1 MSNYVVVLHKCTKH
15 WVLQGQTFLLLFSVL
30 QIEEHIITGERH
42 KLAQTLGLKFLAE
55 ERAAL
60 LVDQNKQSLCWR
72 MRNAVSFVKVL

>member
-1 MSNYVVVLHKCTKH
+1 MYKTLGAAGSNVSIVV
-15 WVLQGQTFLLLFSVL
+15 SVL